1 MLLLLFIY
9 TVCKM
14 DITKSLQIL
23 MKRDLSNQSIVEN
36 NKKKVK
42 EGILEENSEVDS
54 VFTNSIDSPEC
65 LQILFNCYRNVEK
78 SVKEIHEIQGKTQSS

>member
-14 DITKSLQIL
+14 DITKSLQTSK
-23 MKRDLSNQSIVEN
+23 KRDLSNQSIVEN

>member
-1 MLLLLFIY
+1 
-9 TVCKM
+9 M
-14 DITKSLQIL
+14 DITKSLQTSK
-23 MKRDLSNQSIVEN
+23 KRDLSNQSI
-36 NKKKVK
+36 
-42 EGILEENSEVDS
+42 VDS

>member
-1 MLLLLFIY
+1 M
-9 TVCKM
+9 
-14 DITKSLQIL
+14 
-23 MKRDLSNQSIVEN
+23 
-36 NKKKVK
+36 
-42 EGILEENSEVDS
+42 DS